1 MKKMKKNIG
10 TRILGIVALAF
21 VMMCMAPTTASAGYG
36 KRIAEKISTFVEY
49 LEDQNETIACIN
61 ADQLSSS
68 SNIRT
73 YTRYLYSG
81 NDYTAVAVGD
91 SRIADTD
98 LIVYRKSGGSW
109 VEVTRDADASNA
121 AVCTFHCSSSGD
133 YKFEIKAYRFEDGE
147 SNGFYGF
154 ILSF

>member
-1 MKKMKKNIG
+1 MKTKKNNIG
-10 TRILGIVALAF
+10 SRVIGILSLAF
-21 VMMCMAPTTASAGYG
+21 VLMCMAPSTASAGYG
-36 KRIAEKISTFVEY
+36 KRIAEKISNFVEY
-49 LEDQNETIACIN
+49 LEDQDETIACIN

-68 SNIRT
+68 SNTRT

-98 LIVYRKSGGSW
+98 LVVYRKSGGSW
-109 VEVTRDADASNA
+109 VEVTRDADTSNA
-121 AVCTFHCSSSGD
+121 AVCTFKCNSSGD

>member
-1 MKKMKKNIG
+1 MEKNKNSF
-10 TRILGIVALAF
+10 RSRVLGIVSLAF
-21 VMMCMAPTTASAGYG
+21 LFICMAPTTASAGWG

-49 LEDQNETIACIN
+49 LEDQDETIACIN
-61 ADQLSSS
+61 ADQLSKSS
-68 SNIRT
+68 DIRS

-91 SRIADTD
+91 SRLADTD
-98 LIVYRKSGGSW
+98 LVVYRKSGSNW
-109 VEVTRDADASNA
+109 VEVTRDADSSNA
-121 AVCTFHCSSSGD
+121 AVCSFKCNTSGE

-147 SNGFYGF
+147 SNAFYGF